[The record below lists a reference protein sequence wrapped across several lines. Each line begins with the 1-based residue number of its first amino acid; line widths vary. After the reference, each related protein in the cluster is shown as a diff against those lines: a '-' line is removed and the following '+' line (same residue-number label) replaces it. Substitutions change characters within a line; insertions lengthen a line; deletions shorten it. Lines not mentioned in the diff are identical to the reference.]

1 MALSS
6 VREILLHVAKSL
18 PAAPQILA
26 KLGRLRL
33 EPDADLGEATSIL
46 KVDAALTSR
55 ILRIANSPAYTTGA
69 PYASLEQAL
78 ARVGFVEIYRI
89 AGVAAVAQLATQG
102 LQMYGVTGAGLRE
115 NSLLTALVMEEASR
129 STSIDPQEA
138 YSAGLLRST
147 GKVALDGLK
156 KDFAVAGAYDPS
168 EGGDLVEWEGRRAGI
183 TNCEAAA
190 FVLTEWR
197 FPSSLV
203 SAIGHHYQ
211 PGECPGDRVL
221 THLLNLAAGQAD
233 RMGLGLPGEKPYL
246 APTAEKL
253 AAAGLDAGLL
263 EAASASA
270 YRKFEV
276 VRSTLG

>member
-1 MALSS
+1 MTLLS

-26 KLGRLRL
+26 KLGHLRL

-46 KVDAALTSR
+46 KVDASLTAR
-55 ILRIANSPAYTTGA
+55 ILRIANSPAYTSGS

-78 ARVGFVEIYRI
+78 ARVGFLEIYRI
-89 AGVAAVAQLATQG
+89 AGVAAVAQMATQG
-102 LQMYGVTGAGLRE
+102 LGMYGVSASALRE
-115 NSLLTALVMEEASR
+115 NSLLTALVMEEAAR
-129 STSIDPQEA
+129 STQIDPHEA

-156 KDFAVAGAYDPS
+156 RDPQDQGPYEPS
-168 EGGDLVEWEGRRAGI
+168 SSGDLVEWEGSRAGI

-197 FPSSLV
+197 FPSALV
-203 SAIGHHYQ
+203 SAIGHQYRPDQ
-211 PGECPGDRVL
+211 CPGDREL
-221 THLLNLAAGQAD
+221 THLLNLAAGEAD
-233 RMGLGLPGEKPYL
+233 RLGYGLPGEEPYL
-246 APTAEKL
+246 ERSEAKL
-253 AAAGLDAGLL
+253 EAAGVGAGEL
-263 EAASASA
+263 EAASAEA
-270 YRKFEV
+270 LRKFAL

>member
-1 MALSS
+1 MTLTN

-26 KLGRLRL
+26 KLGHLRL
-33 EPDADLGEATSIL
+33 EPDADLGEATGIL
-46 KVDAALTSR
+46 KVDAALTAR
-55 ILRIANSPAYTTGA
+55 ILRIANSPAYTSGA

-102 LQMYGVTGAGLRE
+102 LRMYGVEGARLRE
-115 NSLLTALVMEEASR
+115 NSLLTALVMEEAAG
-129 STSIDPQEA
+129 STPIDPQEA

-156 KDFAVAGAYDPS
+156 KDAAAPYDPL
-168 EGGDLVEWEGRRAGI
+168 EDGDLVEWEERRAGV

-203 SAIGHHYQ
+203 SAIGHHYR
-211 PGECPGDRVL
+211 PELCPGDRAL
-221 THLLNLAAGQAD
+221 THLLCLAAGETG
-233 RMGLGLPGEKPYL
+233 RLGLGLPGEGPL
-246 APTAEKL
+246 L
-253 AAAGLDAGLL
+253 AATPERLEAAGIDQGRL
-263 EAASASA
+263 EAASAA
-270 YRKFEV
+270 AHRRFEV
-276 VRSTLG
+276 IRPTLG

>member
-1 MALSS
+1 MTLTN

-26 KLGRLRL
+26 KLGHLRL
-33 EPDADLGEATSIL
+33 EPDADLGEATGIL
-46 KVDAALTSR
+46 KVDAALTAR
-55 ILRIANSPAYTTGA
+55 ILRIANSPAYTSGA

-102 LQMYGVTGAGLRE
+102 LKMYGVGGAGLRE
-115 NSLLTALVMEEASR
+115 NSLLTALVMEEVAT
-129 STSIDPQEA
+129 STPIDPQEA

-156 KDFAVAGAYDPS
+156 KDVAAAYDPAAD
-168 EGGDLVEWEGRRAGI
+168 GDLVEWEERRAGV

-203 SAIGHHYQ
+203 SAIGHHYR
-211 PGECPGDRVL
+211 PELCPGDRVL
-221 THLLNLAAGQAD
+221 THLLSLAAGESD
-233 RMGLGLPGEKPYL
+233 RLGFGLPGERPFL
-246 APTAEKL
+246 AATAERL
-253 AAAGLDAGLL
+253 EEAGIDRGRLEAGSAAAF
-263 EAASASA
+263 
-270 YRKFEV
+270 RRFEV
-276 VRSTLG
+276 IRPTLG